1 MIMIKRWKTI
11 GYCLLGLLIAGC
23 GQDDSGKTGSILL
36 KPPYAGL
43 TDSIEAAPQ
52 NADLYLA
59 RAVRLSQ
66 NDQHELATGDYKK
79 AWELAP
85 AEGTALQYISNLMLV
100 DEPAMAV
107 ELLRSCIEKY
117 PANPA
122 FRRRLS
128 EVYAQV
134 GEDEAAL
141 EQYNQLLAKDSLN
154 FETWYEKGI
163 LLVQLKDTPA
173 AIQSMERSYSLQPVN
188 YTGLALANLYA
199 ATKNPKALA
208 LCDALIARDTMY
220 INEATFLK
228 GAYYSDTKQ
237 YAAAL
242 ELFEECI
249 KRNWKF
255 TDAYIEKGIVLYD
268 QKQYDA
274 ALDVFGMAATVSN
287 TSPDAYYWMA
297 RCYEATG
304 RNDKALQNYQRA
316 LSLDKE
322 FVEAREGIKRLK
334 G

>member
-23 GQDDSGKTGSILL
+23 GQDDSGKTESILL

-43 TDSIEAAPQ
+43 TDSIKAAPQ

-107 ELLRSCIEKY
+107 ELLKSCIEKY

-134 GEDEAAL
+134 GEDGQAL
-141 EQYNQLLAKDSLN
+141 EQYNELLEKDSLN

-228 GAYYSDTKQ
+228 GVYYSDTKQ

-242 ELFEECI
+242 EQFEECI

-274 ALDVFGMAATVSN
+274 ALEVFGMAATVSN

-322 FVEAREGIKRLK
+322 FTEAKEGIKRLK